1 MLVSFQNVVK
11 KYGLHYALNDVS
23 FSVKKKSITSFVGPN
38 GAGKTTS
45 ILILLNLLFPDS
57 GKIERHYLFRKGK
70 IAFNLDIPLGFS
82 RLSIS
87 QNICLFSDLYEIK
100 DNETWIETIIEM
112 LNLGHIVHK
121 PYYTLSGGMRKRVDL
136 ALAFISRPEF
146 VILDEPTTNL
156 DITNI
161 DLLIKMLTFMN
172 NEHDVTFFISSH
184 NLKFVSEIASHFI
197 FIDKGE
203 IKYNDEND
211 HLSKLFNGKMIVVKR
226 ISQKI
231 ENLCRKNEC
240 YIENISAEKF
250 KIYCWKVDSYKELI
264 NNILQDCII
273 GEYELSLYDIY
284 KYFIIGK

>member
-1 MLVSFQNVVK
+1 M
-11 KYGLHYALNDVS
+11 
-23 FSVKKKSITSFVGPN
+23 ITF
-38 GAGKTTS
+38 
-45 ILILLNLLFPDS
+45 L
-57 GKIERHYLFRKGK
+57 
-70 IAFNLDIPLGFS
+70 
-82 RLSIS
+82 
-87 QNICLFSDLYEIK
+87 
-100 DNETWIETIIEM
+100 
-112 LNLGHIVHK
+112 
-121 PYYTLSGGMRKRVDL
+121 
-136 ALAFISRPEF
+136 
-146 VILDEPTTNL
+146 
-156 DITNI
+156 
-161 DLLIKMLTFMN
+161 N
-172 NEHDVTFFISSH
+172 NEYDVTFFISSH

-240 YIENISAEKF
+240 YIENISPNKF
-250 KIYCWKVDSYKELI
+250 KIYCWKVVSYRELI